1 MSVLKSKRGKSK
13 AEYVNT
19 ASAIYT
25 ETLNFL
31 SRLSAR
37 YSRILTQTTAELAAA
52 VVDNAVAANTLLP
65 TDEIRYNERK
75 TYLLRARGALAALD
89 YHMARVYEVLM
100 MNPQGAFSAPD
111 GHGLPAGKACERLDR
126 MAQSLGEKIDD
137 EGKLLSGVLKSDRQ
151 VLLKNKTKGLGAS
164 L

>member
-13 AEYVNT
+13 AEFVNVAHQIYV
-19 ASAIYT
+19 
-25 ETLNFL
+25 ETLGFL

-65 TDEIRYNERK
+65 TDEVRYNERK
-75 TYLLRARGALAALD
+75 AYLLRSRGALAALD

-100 MNPQGAFSAPD
+100 MNPEGAFSTSSGASVKGD
-111 GHGLPAGKACERLDR
+111 KACARLDK
-126 MAQSLGEKIDD
+126 MAQSLGEKIDE

-164 L
+164 P